1 MKRILALAACA
12 LLLYAVPSSAFEP
25 GTRMDGIEIT
35 LAPGYVIPLWT
46 GYAGWG
52 RNETSGGISFN
63 ARAYFG
69 SFIIADEYELDYGAE
84 IGYLPLYSWDYSDTI
99 GGDDFTYSTSYS
111 VIPIIGQVRYRFGE
125 PGDESYWYATSGLGF
140 FMHRWSWEQ
149 PVRKGDIFTGITWEQ
164 DSGTETSTGLGLTAS
179 FGYKA
184 GMFDFNG
191 RWTSRWPAFNITA
204 GISF

>member
-1 MKRILALAACA
+1 MKRILAFAVCA
-12 LLLYAVPSSAFEP
+12 MLLYAVPARAFEP
-25 GTRMDGIEIT
+25 GTRMESMEIT

-52 RNETSGGISFN
+52 SDETSGGISFN

-69 SFIIADEYELDYGAE
+69 SFMIGDEMELDYGAE
-84 IGYLPLYSWDYSDTI
+84 IGYLPLYSWEYSDTL
-99 GGDDFTYSTSYS
+99 GGEEWNYKSSYS

-125 PGDESYWYATSGLGF
+125 PELESYWYATSGLGL

-149 PVRKGDIFTGITWEQ
+149 PVNTGTFWNPDINQ

-184 GMFDFNG
+184 GMFDING